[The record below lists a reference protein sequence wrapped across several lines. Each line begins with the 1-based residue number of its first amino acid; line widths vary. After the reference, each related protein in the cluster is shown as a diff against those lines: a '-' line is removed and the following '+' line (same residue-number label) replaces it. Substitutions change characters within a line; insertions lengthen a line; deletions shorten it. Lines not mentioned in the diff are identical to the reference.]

1 MTLVKSC
8 SHLLHTL
15 TVLPPGASILIEQ
28 SLQTQRLQDRQWWRR
43 VRRVKVMVQI
53 SQWDVLDQVIEDFWI
68 LAGEGEVAAVRQ
80 RL

>member
-1 MTLVKSC
+1 
-8 SHLLHTL
+8 
-15 TVLPPGASILIEQ
+15 LIEQ